1 MADTQPSGARLLAQ
15 ARAVLADTGGRPERP
30 AAMARANNPLSSMET
45 MLDPTASILI
55 VDDDRGNLMALQELL
70 QGLGQNLVLAKSG
83 QEALR
88 CVLKEDFAVILLDA
102 RMPDVDG
109 FETARLIRERPR
121 SRHTPIIFITGAYED
136 VGSVFRGYEVGG
148 VDYIVKPLDPRVLR
162 SKVSVFV
169 ELHAKNTALLK
180 EIAEHKLTE
189 HRLRESEENLR
200 ALAGRLQSVREEEQ
214 IRIAREVHDG
224 LGQALTGLKMDLTW
238 LAGRLKTAEQALLN
252 KVASMFALIDET
264 IHSVRKIASGL
275 RPELLDEAGLAA
287 AIGWHARDFQ
297 QRTGI
302 RCMVDVPPDTDGLDA
317 ERSTAIFRVFQEVLT
332 NVARHANATRVDIS
346 MRRDDVHF
354 TLEVRD
360 NGKGIAPAAVQDPRS
375 LGLLGMRERVLP
387 FDGRIDIGSGGRG
400 KGTRVLVS
408 LPNTGSRE

>member
-1 MADTQPSGARLLAQ
+1 MT
-15 ARAVLADTGGRPERP
+15 P
-30 AAMARANNPLSSMET
+30 AASLT
-45 MLDPTASILI
+45 SILI
-55 VDDDRGNLMALQELL
+55 VDDDQGNLRALQELL
-70 QGLGQNLVLAKSG
+70 ANLGQNLVLANSG
-83 QEALR
+83 EDALR
-88 CVLKEDFAVILLDA
+88 RVLKQDFAVILLDA
-102 RMPDVDG
+102 RMPGVDG
-109 FETARLIRERPR
+109 FETAKLIRERPR

-136 VGSVFRGYEVGG
+136 VGSVFRGYEVGA
-148 VDYIVKPLDPRVLR
+148 VDYIVKPLDPRVLK

-169 ELHAKNTALLK
+169 ELHAKNAALQQ

-189 HRLRESEENLR
+189 QRLRESQENLR
-200 ALAGRLQSVREEEQ
+200 ALAARLQSVREEEQ

-238 LAGRLKTAEQALLN
+238 LVGKLQPDQEPLVK
-252 KVASMFALIDET
+252 KISSMFLLIDET

-302 RCMVDVPPDTDGLDA
+302 RCLVDVPPDSDGLDP
-317 ERSTAIFRVFQEVLT
+317 ERSTAVFRIFQEVLT
-332 NVARHANATRVDIS
+332 NVARHANATRVDVS
-346 MRRDDVHF
+346 MRRDEKSF

-360 NGKGIAPAAVQDPRS
+360 NGKGIASATIHNPRA

-387 FDGRIDIGSGGRG
+387 FDGNIDISGSRG
-400 KGTRVLVS
+400 KGTRVVVS
-408 LPNTGSRE
+408 LPSARP

>member
-1 MADTQPSGARLLAQ
+1 MGNAPQGEMMS
-15 ARAVLADTGGRPERP
+15 
-30 AAMARANNPLSSMET
+30 AASV
-45 MLDPTASILI
+45 ASILI

-70 QGLGQNLVLAKSG
+70 QGLGRRLVLADSG
-83 QEALR
+83 EAALR
-88 CVLKEDFAVILLDA
+88 CVLRDDFAVILLDA
-102 RMPDVDG
+102 HMPGVDG
-109 FETARLIRERPR
+109 FETAKLIRERPR

-136 VGSVFRGYEVGG
+136 LGSVFRGYEVGA
-148 VDYIVKPLDPRVLR
+148 VDYIVKPLDPQALK

-169 ELHAKNTALLK
+169 ELHAKNAALHR

-189 HRLRESEENLR
+189 QRLRESEENLR
-200 ALAGRLQSVREEEQ
+200 ALAARLQSVREEEE

-238 LAGRLKTAEQALLN
+238 LVSKLQEDQEPLAE
-252 KVASMFALIDET
+252 KVGSMFLLIDET
-264 IHSVRKIASGL
+264 IGSVRKIASGL

-302 RCMVDVPPDTDGLDA
+302 RCIVDAPPDSDGLDP
-317 ERSTAIFRVFQEVLT
+317 ERSTAVFRVFQEVLT
-332 NVARHANATRVDIS
+332 NVARHANATRVDVL
-346 MRRDDVHF
+346 MRTEEAGL

-360 NGKGIAPAAVQDPRS
+360 NGKGIASAALHDPKS

-387 FDGRIDIGSGGRG
+387 FAGSIEISASRG
-400 KGTRVLVS
+400 KGTRVVVS
-408 LPNTGSRE
+408 VPNARARP